1 MQTLRAGIKM
11 MNPTATRKEWCE
23 LQNGRKPNL
32 FQFKFQYNYN
42 LQQFLHQNYTKNLRT
57 INEE

>member
-1 MQTLRAGIKM
+1 MQTLRTGIKM

-23 LQNGRKPNL
+23 LQNYKKNILFNL
-32 FQFKFQYNYN
+32 NFNNRY
-42 LQQFLHQNYTKNLRT
+42 LQQFLHQNYTENLRT